1 MAKNTK
7 VLNVLRAA
15 RGLIVKGWNQN
26 ALAEDKMGNDVP
38 VNSNKAVSFCAV
50 GALRRAEFN
59 QGTKGVATKAR
70 RVLRSALPKDAEYGG
85 SVICFND
92 YAENKRQV
100 LKLFDRAIAK
110 VSK

>member
-1 MAKNTK
+1 MAKNVK
-7 VLNVLRAA
+7 VMKLLQTA
-15 RGLIVKGWNQN
+15 RGLIVKGWHQN
-26 ALAEDKMGNDVP
+26 ALAEDKMGNEVP
-38 VNSNKAVSFCAV
+38 FNSDRAVSFCAV

-59 QGTKGVATKAR
+59 QDTKGVAAKAR
-70 RVLRSALPKDAEYGG
+70 QVLRSALPKNGTHGG

>member
-1 MAKNTK
+1 MAKNVK

-38 VNSNKAVSFCAV
+38 VNSDRAVSFCAV

-59 QGTKGVATKAR
+59 QGTKGVAAKAR
-70 RVLRSALPKDAEYGG
+70 RVLRSVLPKNATQCG
-85 SVICFND
+85 SVMLFND
-92 YAENKRQV
+92 YAQNKRQV

>member
-26 ALAEDKMGNDVP
+26 AFA
-38 VNSNKAVSFCAV
+38 VNKDGGEVSVKSDQAVSFCAV

-59 QGTKGVATKAR
+59 QGTAGIATKAR
-70 RVLRSALPKDAEYGG
+70 RVLRSVLPKNATHGG
-85 SVICFND
+85 SVMLFND